1 MWKEC
6 STKARTLALAFSN
19 ALSCFLLRAHVAR
32 VGVDLCLPPVE
43 GLGGLRNVRHV
54 RGGGDDGVDEAAGAV
69 RAEVGLHPEMPLVAL
84 LGLGH
89 LRVALLRPVLVGRR
103 RGDQRVFARQ
113 QAARS
118 GRR

>member
-1 MWKEC
+1 MWKGC

-19 ALSCFLLRAHVAR
+19 ALSCFLLPAHVAR

-43 GLGGLRNVRHV
+43 GLGG
-54 RGGGDDGVDEAAGAV
+54 GDDGVDEAAGAV
-69 RAEVGLHPEMPLVAL
+69 RADVRFHPEMPLVAL